1 MPDLETEREAT
12 ERIADHTEQRKK
24 KSMMK
29 MVVIMKEIIIDKN
42 RSKGFGSVFIN
53 NINNLNNQI
62 SNIKSNGE
70 YYSRLIA
77 NQNAV
82 INKYKKDL
90 TDRKN

>member
-1 MPDLETEREAT
+1 
-12 ERIADHTEQRKK
+12 
-24 KSMMK
+24 MMK
-29 MVVIMKEIIIDKN
+29 MVVIMKEIIKDKN

>member
-1 MPDLETEREAT
+1 MA
-12 ERIADHTEQRKK
+12 
-24 KSMMK
+24 MMK

-82 INKYKKDL
+82 INKYKKAL
-90 TDRKN
+90 ADRKN